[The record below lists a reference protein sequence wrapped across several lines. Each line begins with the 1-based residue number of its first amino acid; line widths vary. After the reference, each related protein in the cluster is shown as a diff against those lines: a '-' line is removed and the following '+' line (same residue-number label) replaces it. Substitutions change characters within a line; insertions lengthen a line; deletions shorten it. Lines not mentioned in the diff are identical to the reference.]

1 MASVFA
7 ICLIAATPPGAG
19 LVTAA
24 YAEEGGGNSGQ
35 LWCHMCDKP
44 FPCGYEYHDEVR
56 QELTTHVDSGDGTIV
71 EYVTPTGTGY
81 IPAENPSI
89 VIDTGAANIG
99 GGQGGGAYSGFEDSA
114 GTGTGGTGGTATI
127 GDESSITDTDAPTSG
142 ATGLWAGF
150 TGLVGDTVLDEDG
163 GVKTWAL
170 AAGVIIIALIA
181 LGAVMGAR
189 RRARIRRRK
198 QARLAA
204 AEKGVDPPS

>member
-7 ICLIAATPPGAG
+7 ICLFAATPPGAG

-24 YAEEGGGNSGQ
+24 YAEEGGGDSGQ

-44 FPCGYEYHDEVR
+44 FPCGYEYHDDVR

-71 EYVTPTGTGY
+71 EYVTPTGSGY
-81 IPAENPSI
+81 IPAESPNLA
-89 VIDTGAANIG
+89 IDTGAANIG

-114 GTGTGGTGGTATI
+114 GTGTGGAATI
-127 GDESSITDTDAPTSG
+127 GDGQSITDTDTPISDAK
-142 ATGLWAGF
+142 GLWAGF
-150 TGLVGDTVLDEDG
+150 TGLMGDTLLDEDG
-163 GVKTWAL
+163 AVKTWAK
-170 AAGVIIIALIA
+170 AAGAIIIALIA

-189 RRARIRRRK
+189 RLARKRRRK

-204 AEKGVDPPS
+204 AEKGEDLPI